1 MDISTPTWILNSIFN
16 FLPDILQ
23 GSIYA
28 KYFQFWPILLIGF
41 VLALFLTPIIG
52 HIAMKYDIT
61 YKPGTK
67 RNNKDFDNEEK
78 ALHEGVTPALGGLAI
93 TIPTILAILLLFK
106 LDSFTVPILVALL
119 ILVIGSSLDDI
130 INLPAKSQLFY
141 QILAATVIGFSI
153 INLNDLS
160 FFNLP
165 LDLYTL
171 NFSILGI
178 QQSLSLPGDIILI
191 IWILICLNAVKWTAG
206 SPGIIEGNSLIIF
219 SLIFIISVRYVSLF
233 SSSLSILIS
242 GGLIAFL
249 IFALPPQKIMTGSSG
264 KSVYG
269 LLICVLAIIAD
280 TKIST
285 TIMLLALPIVDFV
298 YVISK
303 RIFIYKPK
311 NLIELMRIND
321 TNHLH
326 HQLLKLNLSRKQI
339 ILLETAVTLLLG
351 SFVILSTGAIRY
363 FALTIVTSLAIG
375 FIVFINIRASRKRV
389 AEKEKESPES
399 KYSY

>member
-1 MDISTPTWILNSIFN
+1 
-16 FLPDILQ
+16 
-23 GSIYA
+23 
-28 KYFQFWPILLIGF
+28 
-41 VLALFLTPIIG
+41 
-52 HIAMKYDIT
+52 
-61 YKPGTK
+61 
-67 RNNKDFDNEEK
+67 
-78 ALHEGVTPALGGLAI
+78 
-93 TIPTILAILLLFK
+93 
-106 LDSFTVPILVALL
+106 
-119 ILVIGSSLDDI
+119 
-130 INLPAKSQLFY
+130 
-141 QILAATVIGFSI
+141 
-153 INLNDLS
+153 
-160 FFNLP
+160 
-165 LDLYTL
+165 
-171 NFSILGI
+171 
-178 QQSLSLPGDIILI
+178 
-191 IWILICLNAVKWTAG
+191 
-206 SPGIIEGNSLIIF
+206 
-219 SLIFIISVRYVSLF
+219 
-233 SSSLSILIS
+233 
-242 GGLIAFL
+242 
-249 IFALPPQKIMTGSSG
+249 MTGSSG